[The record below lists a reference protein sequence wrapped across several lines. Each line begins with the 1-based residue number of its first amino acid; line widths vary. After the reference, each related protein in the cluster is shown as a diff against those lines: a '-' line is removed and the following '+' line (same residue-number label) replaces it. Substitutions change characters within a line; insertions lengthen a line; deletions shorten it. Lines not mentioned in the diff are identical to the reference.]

1 MDERDEGRDRRKG
14 ADEPPPF
21 GGSWTRV
28 YAAVLIT
35 LALLVVAFTIVTRH
49 FA

>member
-1 MDERDEGRDRRKG
+1 MDEEHDGRDRRTG

-28 YAAVLIT
+28 YATVLIT
-35 LALLVVAFTIVTRH
+35 LALLVVAFTIITRH